1 MANINERPACHRA
14 EDLVTYL
21 YGEASERDTKDF
33 AGHLQQCEAC
43 RSELGV
49 FQQVHDSILVWRNE
63 ALGASFSPAAAS
75 VETLDSHRFVQH
87 EPKLTALAA
96 LREFFSVSPLWLR
109 AATGFA
115 ALFLCVLGALGISR
129 SWNQPTQT
137 ARNDNDAKYSQQQL
151 DQEVRKQVDQRLAEL
166 GDQRTLPRA
175 PERVTPIKP
184 QDTPTQVAVNRLQPK
199 SPRPRGPRGL
209 SRQER
214 EQLAKDL
221 RLIPRDE
228 DELPFGLADEPN
240 Q

>member
-63 ALGASFSPAAAS
+63 ALGSSFSPTVAS
-75 VETLDSHRFVQH
+75 VETVDAHRFAQH
-87 EPKLTALAA
+87 ERKLTALAA
-96 LREFFSVSPLWLR
+96 LREFFSVSPLWMR

-115 ALFLCVLGALGISR
+115 ALLLCTLGGLAISR
-129 SWNQPTQT
+129 SWSQPTPI

-166 GDQRTLPRA
+166 SGQQTLSRPA
-175 PERVTPIKP
+175 ERVTPVRP
-184 QDTPTQVAVNRLQPK
+184 QDTRTRVAVNRLQPN
-199 SPRPRGPRGL
+199 SPRPRGL